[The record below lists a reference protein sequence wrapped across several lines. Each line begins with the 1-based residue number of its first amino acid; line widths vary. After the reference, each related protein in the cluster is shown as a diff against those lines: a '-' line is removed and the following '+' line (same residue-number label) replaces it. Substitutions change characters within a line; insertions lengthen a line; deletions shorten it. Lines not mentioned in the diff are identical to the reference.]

1 MASFVA
7 KYQIAIVICWIRPV
21 LNATKLEIRYRQT
34 RFFLDFANDGGNNT
48 LSTFD
53 MALLCQATDTI
64 YLLDF
69 ITIISQSPYQE
80 RDLIRFKSPL
90 QLFIDNCKKAETVN
104 DYFFNVSANYL
115 FG

>member
-1 MASFVA
+1 MS
-7 KYQIAIVICWIRPV
+7 
-21 LNATKLEIRYRQT
+21 
-34 RFFLDFANDGGNNT
+34 
-48 LSTFD
+48 
-53 MALLCQATDTI
+53 LLCQATDTI